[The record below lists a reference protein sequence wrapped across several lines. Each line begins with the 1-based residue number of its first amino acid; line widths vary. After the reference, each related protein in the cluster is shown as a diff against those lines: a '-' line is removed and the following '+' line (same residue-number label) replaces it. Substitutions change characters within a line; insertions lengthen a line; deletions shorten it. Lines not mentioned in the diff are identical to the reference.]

1 MLKCIIRLQA
11 VVENLFVEWFS
22 AFGGFKTL
30 IGVVF
35 LILGDCL
42 ILPFLPPL
50 VIRSVSSLTEAMVER
65 KHHTCNDVMEI

>member
-11 VVENLFVEWFS
+11 VVVNLFVEWFS

-35 LILGDCL
+35 LIWGACL

-65 KHHTCNDVMEI
+65 KNHTCNDVMEI